1 MTCNCNDCQDEY
13 VEDAFPD
20 YSPPTWRDAEPAN
33 EVQAK
38 AWMEIINDLFQEY
51 KNTAINLPAAIAL
64 ICNRVKVRPEN
75 YASLSLQ
82 IERFIRESPEVEL
95 RKGKNGGMFRKE
107 PDTRGM
113 KPIDALDYVDRLKVQ
128 PIAVITLKKMVGVPD
143 MITGKLEND
152 YTCGC
157 GNTQCN
163 KTEKSCWKCGAAI
176 KP

>member
-1 MTCNCNDCQDEY
+1 MSCNCNDCQDES

-20 YSPPTWRDAEPAN
+20 YSPPTWRNAEPAN

-38 AWMEIINDLFQEY
+38 AWMEIINDLFKEY

-64 ICNRVKVRPEN
+64 ICNRVQVRPEN

-82 IERFIRESPEVEL
+82 IERFIRESPELEL
-95 RKGKNGGMFRKE
+95 RKGKSGGLFRKE
-107 PDTRGM
+107 V
-113 KPIDALDYVDRLKVQ
+113 AQ
-128 PIAVITLKKMVGVPD
+128 PVASIKLVKMLGVPD
-143 MITGKLEND
+143 MITGKLEDD
-152 YTCGC
+152 YTCSC
-157 GNTQCN
+157 GNTKCN